1 MSYLGTNGRAEYN
14 GPGRFDATETEN
26 VIYMNVKDVRKY
38 IYSPGEAVDNEYI
51 ECSLY
56 SQPVQGR
63 GGQHMEMSFL
73 QALFLSNIEGSLELV
88 SGNQWEYHVAQK
100 ASAYK
105 NSKCRLPLKI
115 VFQSSIELCLLTPWV
130 KDRCSCR

>member
-1 MSYLGTNGRAEYN
+1 MSYLGANGSGETN
-14 GPGRFDATETEN
+14 GPGRFDATETVN
-26 VIYMNVKDVRKY
+26 VIYMNVKDVRNY
-38 IYSPGEAVDNEYI
+38 IDTPGAAADNEYK
-51 ECSLY
+51 ECSLC

-73 QALFLSNIEGSLELV
+73 QALFLSNIVGSLELA

-100 ASAYK
+100 ASTYK

-115 VFQSSIELCLLTPWV
+115 FFFS
-130 KDRCSCR
+130 

>member
-1 MSYLGTNGRAEYN
+1 MSYFGANGRAENN
-14 GPGRFDATETEN
+14 GSGSFDVTETEN
-26 VIYMNVKDVRKY
+26 VIYMDVKDVKKY
-38 IYSPGEAVDNEYI
+38 IYTPGEAVDNDYI

-56 SQPVQGR
+56 SQPVQGQ

-73 QALFLSNIEGSLELV
+73 QALFPSNIEGSLELV
-88 SGNQWEYHVAQK
+88 SGNQWEYHVVQK
-100 ASAYK
+100 VSAYK

-115 VFQSSIELCLLTPWV
+115 FFLSSIGLCLLTPWV